1 MDLVLRRRMIRED
14 TDGVKERRNIV
25 LIDEDIEVVLRH
37 LSEIVRDDI
46 DAGAMPTRVMRIVAK
61 DIPGGRDAVMDM
73 RGDGIGHTP
82 VHTAGHRDLIRSL
95 VMIRTGFHLI
105 AHYHPNQEE
114 AISIKMTTVRTV
126 TVPAI
131 TIPLADPRDLK
142 NRPLSQNPRNTIQ
155 ILLKTLSDHFHAETK
170 KTEAANPFDLVDE
183 APTDLI
189 KATSIPTSLQTT
201 IPPLTST

>member
-1 MDLVLRRRMIRED
+1 MDLVLRRRAIRED

-37 LSEIVRDDI
+37 PKEIVRDDT
-46 DAGAMPTRVMRIVAK
+46 DTGAMATRVMRIVAE

-82 VHTAGHRDLIRSL
+82 VRAAGHRDLIRGL

-114 AISIKMTTVRTV
+114 AISIKMTTVGTV

-142 NRPLSQNPRNTIQ
+142 NHPLSQNPQNTIQ
-155 ILLKTLSDHFHAETK
+155 ILSKILSDHFHAETK
-170 KTEAANPFDLVDE
+170 RTEVAKPFTLVDE
-183 APTDLI
+183 APT
-189 KATSIPTSLQTT
+189 SLT
-201 IPPLTST
+201 